1 MPTSGGA
8 SLTGA
13 PPQSS
18 ATTPKKP
25 VNKPPARASAQFL
38 GQGTV
43 VRFAPVK
50 GVTPKNALDRRIWL
64 PAVLGD
70 LDVDEDALFN
80 DYDTLSGGQYSIAA
94 QGPASARRQRTG
106 SMDTLTLDFDA
117 PWLVAVNQDPDW
129 LRARLYEIM
138 RSRKPVHMLI
148 TFRPNPYSTP
158 EFSGHV
164 TIRNL
169 TRTTRQGE
177 RDTRYMTLQWNEA
190 RDATDKRRSH
200 TGSTGKTK
208 TTSRKKGVDLPTTVK
223 LKATDTLDSLSY
235 EFYGTYK
242 YWRNIRDAN
251 GIPSRFGAKTPLV
264 NLPGRFKVGGKV
276 KIPKVTPSSGG
287 AAL

>member
-8 SLTGA
+8 SYTGA
-13 PPQSS
+13 PPQS
-18 ATTPKKP
+18 AGRTPAP
-25 VNKPPARASAQFL
+25 IAKPPARASERFL

-70 LDVDEDALFN
+70 LAVAEDALFN
-80 DYDTLSGGQYSIAA
+80 DYDTLSGGQYSVAS

-106 SMDTLTLDFDA
+106 SLDTLTIDFDV

-138 RSRKPVHMLI
+138 RSRKMVHMLI

-169 TRTTRQGE
+169 SRTTRQGE

-190 RDATDKRRSH
+190 RDPTTKRRSH
-200 TGSTGKTK
+200 TGSTGKSK
-208 TTSRKKGVDLPTTVK
+208 TTSRKKGSDLPTTAA
-223 LKATDTLDSLSY
+223 LTSTDTLDSLSY
-235 EFYGTYK
+235 EYYGTYK
-242 YWRNIRDAN
+242 YWRQIRDAN
-251 GIPSRFGAKTPLV
+251 GIPSRFGAKTPIV
-264 NLPGRFKVGGKV
+264 SLPGRFKVGAKV
-276 KIPKVTPSSGG
+276 KIPKVTAPSGG
-287 AAL
+287 AAA